1 MIFQEMNTKESFGFC
16 PTNIQGQL
24 SQNFKAWKNIII
36 LNYYPKLNLARI

>member
-24 SQNFKAWKNIII
+24 SQNFKAWKKYHNI
-36 LNYYPKLNLARI
+36 KLLSKTKFS